1 MLSSNDVRAGMILSL
16 DGERQQV
23 VDARHQKIGRGGAKL
38 NVRMRNLA
46 TGATTDRSFPA
57 TRRFERVRTSTR
69 KAQFLYSDSSGHHF
83 LDMESFE
90 ELVLGDEMLGA
101 GKDFL
106 VEELIIELMADGDDI
121 LSSQFPA
128 TVECTVVQTDPGHRG
143 DTATGVTKPAQ
154 LDTGLTVQV
163 PLFISTGET
172 IVVSTSSGQYLER
185 ARK

>member
-38 NVRMRNLA
+38 NVRLRNLA

-69 KAQFLYSDSSGHHF
+69 QAQFLYSDAAGHHF
-83 LDMESFE
+83 LDMETFE
-90 ELVLGDEMLGA
+90 ELVLDEEFLGDGRNY
-101 GKDFL
+101 L
-106 VEELIIELMADGDDI
+106 VAELTIDLLADGGEI
-121 LSSQFPA
+121 LSCQFPA

-143 DTATGVTKPAQ
+143 DTATGVTKPAL

-163 PLFISTGET
+163 PLFISTGEN
-172 IVVSTSSGQYLER
+172 IVVSTNNGQYLER
-185 ARK
+185 ARR